1 MRVRVLLLR
10 RRRNIGTHPK
20 LPIALLKIAL
30 YRRDQML
37 PELLEVST
45 RLLFTRRLPP
55 HPGVCIP
62 NPKLAFIFAMACAV
76 YCANAHSGVM
86 FGIGEASPYS
96 LTHAAFNRDMNEP
109 SERLR

>member
-1 MRVRVLLLR
+1 MRKARMGLAYACVCLLLLL

-55 HPGVCIP
+55 QPRCMHPKPKVGVH
-62 NPKLAFIFAMACAV
+62 L
-76 YCANAHSGVM
+76 
-86 FGIGEASPYS
+86 
-96 LTHAAFNRDMNEP
+96 RDGM
-109 SERLR
+109 RRVLRQRALRRDVRHR